1 MSPEAQDDPGLPL
14 SKLTSVFLAI
24 YTPLSALNIN
34 HVGFKLGSLL
44 KEKLPTPQQ

>member
-1 MSPEAQDDPGLPL
+1 MSPQAQDESGLPL

-24 YTPLSALNIN
+24 YTTLSALNIN

-44 KEKLPTPQQ
+44 KEKLHTPKQ